1 MKRTSRVTT
10 EDTLEIKS
18 RNLNKLDVRNIKYPR
33 PKQVEVGKMVE
44 GTKVVVSG
52 NSNVDNSDRPKK
64 AADKDLIFEGR
75 SSNGRVVLMFQKEL
89 SITLTRTATGWCF
102 CSRDS

>member
-1 MKRTSRVTT
+1 LEWQSKELPHFEGSWRNEKNQQRTAGSNNEVLTT

-18 RNLNKLDVRNIKYPR
+18 RNLNKLDVRNIKDPR

-52 NSNVDNSDRPKK
+52 NRMLTIRIDRRRLP
-64 AADKDLIFEGR
+64 
-75 SSNGRVVLMFQKEL
+75 
-89 SITLTRTATGWCF
+89 TRT
-102 CSRDS
+102 